1 MSAINDLNLYIDIKN
16 RRLVRDI
23 FSDVETVVPKLT
35 QGDGY
40 NLRVHGVQAAPGR
53 PVGRVYDFV
62 PLPDAL
68 FVGVGKVGDTNLTG
82 FFTVFFED
90 EDTDAIPVNATAAQ
104 VQTDLNAV
112 PTINADGGV
121 TVSGPAGGPW
131 QVVFNS
137 DGPKDF
143 LTGNADAVFPFS
155 SLRVYRLRAGS
166 LDGAGLREIQL
177 IVIDP
182 QLATLA
188 ETFTNLPAASG
199 DVTKLQSG
207 ASGVPDIQRVSISRD
222 AYDGGFTL
230 SFDGE
235 TTQFIPQDA
244 DAEEVKQALDSLS
257 NIGTDGVT
265 VTGAKPNWDVSF
277 TGLAGNQ
284 NTMTIDVGGLVV
296 PIGKQG
302 ILNLA
307 TGGIELLV
315 SNQSS
320 AEAKLEVTG
329 IVDGN
334 HGTILQAD
342 CTILNDGIQNDPVA
356 GPTTPTLATQAEVTA
371 LEGRVD
377 DVEDALDALD
387 NGVVRFDVA
396 QSLDPSE
403 KEQARDNIGVVS
415 NPLTTAGD
423 IIVGGTSGVQ
433 ERLAVGASGT
443 ILRSNGTAPFYGTD
457 RTNVQVFTANGDWID
472 PDPTI
477 DRPVEVLLIGGGGG
491 GGSGRTGAA
500 GSNRGGGGGGGGGA
514 LVRFETTTSRIRASI
529 VVSGIAVTVGAGG
542 GGGASPVENNFS
554 GVVGSAGGDSTA
566 FGVTAKGGSAGSGG
580 GQSSS
585 VGTGGAAIANSCLI
599 ASTVASTL
607 AGGRGGVDSTASAAG
622 GSAVAGRPCGG
633 GGGAGYN
640 DADGVL
646 AESLGGS
653 CGNSTIGQLN
663 VGGQSSLI
671 TGAGGDGGAP
681 GSSGGNGFLFGAGGG
696 GGGAGTNDVD
706 SGGAGGAGA
715 NGIVIITTLL

>member
-68 FVGVGKVGDTNLTG
+68 FVGVGKVGDIELTG
-82 FFTVFFED
+82 TFTLIFEGD
-90 EDTDAIPVNATAAQ
+90 ETTPLSVNATAAQ
-104 VQTDLNAV
+104 VKSALEVLPNMDSNE
-112 PTINADGGV
+112 PE
-121 TVSGPAGGPW
+121 VSGPPGGPW
-131 QVVFNS
+131 QVA
-137 DGPKDF
+137 F
-143 LTGNADAVFPFS
+143 LANVGDDLFITANVDNIFPFS
-155 SLRVYRLRAGS
+155 GFRCYK
-166 LDGAGLREIQL
+166 LREQTATTKRIL
-177 IVIDP
+177 LLVIDP

-199 DVTKLQSG
+199 EVTKLQSG

-244 DAEEVKQALDSLS
+244 DAEEVKQALDALS

-542 GGGASPVENNFS
+542 SGGASPVENNFS

-580 GQSSS
+580 GQSPS

-663 VGGQSSLI
+663 VGSASSLI

-681 GSSGGNGFLFGAGGG
+681 GISGGNGFLFGAGGG

>member
-68 FVGVGKVGDTNLTG
+68 FVGVGKVGDVDLTG
-82 FFTVFFED
+82 TFTLTYD
-90 EDTDAIPVNATAAQ
+90 GDTTSAISVNATAAQ
-104 VQTDLNAV
+104 VQTA
-112 PTINADGGV
+112 INALASITTAGGV
-121 TVSGPAGGPW
+121 TVSGPDGGPW
-131 QVVFNS
+131 QVAFVS
-137 DGPKDF
+137 DGVRDF
-143 LTGNADAVFPFS
+143 FTANIDSIFPFS
-155 SLRVYRLRAGS
+155 GFRAYQLREGTVSAK
-166 LDGAGLREIQL
+166 EIQL
-177 IVIDP
+177 LVIDP

-188 ETFTNLPAASG
+188 ETFTNLPAAAG

-244 DAEEVKQALDSLS
+244 DAEEVKQALDALS

-265 VTGAKPNWDVSF
+265 VTGVKPNWDVSF

-371 LEGRVD
+371 IEGRVD

-472 PDPTI
+472 PDATI

-514 LVRFETTTSRIRASI
+514 LVRFETTTSRIRASS
-529 VVSGIAVTVGAGG
+529 VLSGIAVTVGMGG
-542 GGGASPVENNFS
+542 SGGASPVENNFS

-566 FGVTAKGGSAGSGG
+566 FGVTAKGGSGGSGG
-580 GQSSS
+580 GQSPS

-646 AESLGGS
+646 DESPGGS

-663 VGGQSSLI
+663 VGSASSLI

-681 GSSGGNGFLFGAGGG
+681 GVSGGNGFLFGAGGG

>member
-68 FVGVGKVGDTNLTG
+68 FVGVGKVGDIELTG
-82 FFTVFFED
+82 TFTLTYD
-90 EDTDAIPVNATAAQ
+90 GDTTSAISVNATAAQ
-104 VQTDLNAV
+104 IQAALNSLS
-112 PTINADGGV
+112 TQNADWAV
-121 TVSGPAGGPW
+121 TGPDGGPW
-131 QVVFNS
+131 QVSFFDNG
-137 DGPKDF
+137 DGEFITANVDS
-143 LTGNADAVFPFS
+143 VFPFS
-155 SLRVYRLRAGS
+155 SFRAYV
-166 LDGAGLREIQL
+166 LREGSASINRIL
-177 IVIDP
+177 LLVIDP

-188 ETFTNLPAASG
+188 ETFTNLPAAAG

-244 DAEEVKQALDSLS
+244 DAEEVKQALDALS
-257 NIGTDGVT
+257 NIGADGVT

-403 KEQARDNIGVVS
+403 KTQASNNIGVLDRAVS
-415 NPLTTAGD
+415 YISAQSLTEGQQDQARENIDAAKTIHTHTVTALPIATQAEAEAATSSTVLMTPERSGQLLGTRAVRFDAAQSLTAAQMVQSRVNTGIYTSFFTSGAINADGTVQIDLATLPTGTYALQLLGSFEYTGTAQTATFTISLNESTNSTLATGTIGRGKILRLATEATFSLVATGATAATLTAYSTGADSLVQASGTLICTASSLMRITLTTA
-423 IIVGGTSGVQ
+423 S
-433 ERLAVGASGT
+433 
-443 ILRSNGTAPFYGTD
+443 
-457 RTNVQVFTANGDWID
+457 
-472 PDPTI
+472 
-477 DRPVEVLLIGGGGG
+477 
-491 GGSGRTGAA
+491 RTGGVAQL
-500 GSNRGGGGGGGGGA
+500 RG
-514 LVRFETTTSRIRASI
+514 
-529 VVSGIAVTVGAGG
+529 AVTFTRL
-542 GGGASPVENNFS
+542 S
-554 GVVGSAGGDSTA
+554 
-566 FGVTAKGGSAGSGG
+566 
-580 GQSSS
+580 
-585 VGTGGAAIANSCLI
+585 
-599 ASTVASTL
+599 
-607 AGGRGGVDSTASAAG
+607 
-622 GSAVAGRPCGG
+622 
-633 GGGAGYN
+633 
-640 DADGVL
+640 
-646 AESLGGS
+646 
-653 CGNSTIGQLN
+653 
-663 VGGQSSLI
+663 
-671 TGAGGDGGAP
+671 
-681 GSSGGNGFLFGAGGG
+681 
-696 GGGAGTNDVD
+696 
-706 SGGAGGAGA
+706 
-715 NGIVIITTLL
+715 

>member
-68 FVGVGKVGDTNLTG
+68 FVGVGKVGDVNLTG
-82 FFTVFFED
+82 TFQLIYDADVT
-90 EDTDAIPVNATAAQ
+90 TDIDINSSASQIATA
-104 VQTDLNAV
+104 
-112 PTINADGGV
+112 INAMPDIVAAGGV
-121 TVSGPAGGPW
+121 TVSGPNGGPW
-131 QVVFNS
+131 QVSFL
-137 DGPKDF
+137 DF
-143 LTGNADAVFPFS
+143 GTKLFFEGNADQVFPFS
-155 SLRVYRLRAGS
+155 GLKSYRLRE
-166 LDGAGLREIQL
+166 GAGQSKEIQL

-244 DAEEVKQALDSLS
+244 DAEEVKQALDALS

-542 GGGASPVENNFS
+542 SGGASPVENNFS

-663 VGGQSSLI
+663 AGGQSSLI

>member
-68 FVGVGKVGDTNLTG
+68 FVGVGKVGDVDLTG
-82 FFTVFFED
+82 TFTLIYD
-90 EDTDAIPVNATAAQ
+90 GDTTSAVSVNATAAQ
-104 VQTDLNAV
+104 VQTA
-112 PTINADGGV
+112 INALASITTAGGV
-121 TVSGPAGGPW
+121 TVSGPDGGPW
-131 QVVFNS
+131 QVAFVS
-137 DGPKDF
+137 DGARDF
-143 LTGNADAVFPFS
+143 FTANIDSIFPFS
-155 SLRVYRLRAGS
+155 GFRAYQLREGTVSAK
-166 LDGAGLREIQL
+166 EIQL
-177 IVIDP
+177 LVIDP

-199 DVTKLQSG
+199 EVTKLQSG

-235 TTQFIPQDA
+235 TTQFIPHDA
-244 DAEEVKQALDSLS
+244 DAEEVKQALDALS
-257 NIGTDGVT
+257 NIDTDGVT

-277 TGLAGNQ
+277 TGVAGNQ
-284 NTMTIDVGGLVV
+284 NLMTIDVSGLVV

-315 SNQSS
+315 SNQS
-320 AEAKLEVTG
+320 AADAKLEVSG

-514 LVRFETTTSRIRASI
+514 LVRFETTTSRIRAST

-542 GGGASPVENNFS
+542 SGGASPVENNFS

-663 VGGQSSLI
+663 AGGLSSLI

-681 GSSGGNGFLFGAGGG
+681 GSSGGNGFLFGGGGG

-706 SGGAGGAGA
+706 SGGEGGEGA

>member
-68 FVGVGKVGDTNLTG
+68 FVGVGKVGDTDLTG

-112 PTINADGGV
+112 PTIDADGGV

-199 DVTKLQSG
+199 EVTKLQSG

-244 DAEEVKQALDSLS
+244 DAEEVKQALDALS

-403 KEQARDNIGVVS
+403 KTQASNNIGVLDRAVSYISAQSLTEGQQDQARDNIDAAKTIHTHTVTALPIATQAEAEAATSSTVLMTPERSGQLLGTRAVRFDAAQSLTAAQMVQSRVNTGVYTSFFTSGAINADGTVQIDLATLPTGTYALQLLGS
-415 NPLTTAGD
+415 FEYTGTAQTATFTISLNESTGSTLATGTIGRGKILRLATEATFSLVATGATAATLTAYATGADSLVQASGTLICTASSLMRITLTTA
-423 IIVGGTSGVQ
+423 S
-433 ERLAVGASGT
+433 
-443 ILRSNGTAPFYGTD
+443 
-457 RTNVQVFTANGDWID
+457 
-472 PDPTI
+472 
-477 DRPVEVLLIGGGGG
+477 
-491 GGSGRTGAA
+491 RTGGVAQL
-500 GSNRGGGGGGGGGA
+500 RG
-514 LVRFETTTSRIRASI
+514 
-529 VVSGIAVTVGAGG
+529 AVTFTRL
-542 GGGASPVENNFS
+542 S
-554 GVVGSAGGDSTA
+554 
-566 FGVTAKGGSAGSGG
+566 
-580 GQSSS
+580 
-585 VGTGGAAIANSCLI
+585 
-599 ASTVASTL
+599 
-607 AGGRGGVDSTASAAG
+607 
-622 GSAVAGRPCGG
+622 
-633 GGGAGYN
+633 
-640 DADGVL
+640 
-646 AESLGGS
+646 
-653 CGNSTIGQLN
+653 
-663 VGGQSSLI
+663 
-671 TGAGGDGGAP
+671 
-681 GSSGGNGFLFGAGGG
+681 
-696 GGGAGTNDVD
+696 
-706 SGGAGGAGA
+706 
-715 NGIVIITTLL
+715 